1 MEWPALLTLAVI
13 AAMLVGLARETA
25 PPDLVM
31 LAALFTL
38 AAFGVV
44 TAEETFAGF
53 ANEGMATVGALFI
66 VAAAL
71 ADTGALERTVG
82 RLFGQAR
89 RETAGLVRI
98 CLPIASLSAFL
109 NNTPIVAMMTPV
121 VIEWARRQRVSASR
135 YLLPMDFATI
145 LGGCV
150 TIIGTSTNLVV
161 AGLMLQAGM
170 APMGFFE
177 LAPVGGAVAAA
188 GLVYLV
194 AIAPRLLP
202 ERQDLGEQLGEHRRE
217 YTARMRVDPA
227 GPLVGRTIA
236 EAGLR
241 HLPGLFLVE
250 IDRGT
255 HVVTPVGPDDVLQA
269 DDRLVFAGVVSTIVD
284 LHRVRGLLSVPSSE
298 EEVAPGPGSRLVEA
312 VVSPSSPLVGVTLR
326 EAGFRGVYDA
336 AVVGVHRNG
345 ERLGGK
351 IGDIVLR
358 PGDTLLLQ
366 TGPAFLQAHRNS
378 PDFYLVS
385 EVHGSEPPRF
395 EKAWLALLALVG
407 MIGAA
412 ASELMP
418 ISIAAFLAAG
428 FLVATRCLSL
438 ARARAS
444 VDWTVLVVIGASFG
458 IAHALEKTGAAA
470 AIAQALV
477 GNLDALGVVGA
488 LAAVYFIT
496 TFMTETL
503 SNNAAAALMFPIAV
517 ATANALGVDPRGF
530 ALSVAI
536 AASCGFASPI
546 GYQTH
551 LIVYGPGGYKFG
563 DFVRVGLPL
572 DLLCGIVTIAVV
584 PLVWF

>member
-1 MEWPALLTLAVI
+1 MDWQALLTLAVI

-38 AAFGVV
+38 AAFGVLD
-44 TAEETFAGF
+44 ADETFRGF
-53 ANEGMATVGALFI
+53 SNEGMATVGALFI

-71 ADTGALERTVG
+71 ADTGALERAVG
-82 RLFGQAR
+82 RIFGQVRHEA
-89 RETAGLVRI
+89 AGLVRI
-98 CLPIASLSAFL
+98 CLPIAGLSAFL

-121 VIEWARRQRVSASR
+121 VIEWARRQRRSASR
-135 YLLPMDFATI
+135 FLLPMNFATI

-150 TIIGTSTNLVV
+150 TVIGTSTNLVV

-177 LAPVGGAVAAA
+177 LAPVGGPVAIA
-188 GLVYLV
+188 GLFYLV

-202 ERQDLGEQLGEHRRE
+202 DRRDLAEQMGDRRRE
-217 YTARMRVDPA
+217 YTARMRVEPA
-227 GPLVGRTIA
+227 GPLVGRTVS

-269 DDRLVFAGVVSTIVD
+269 DDRLVFAGVVSSVVD
-284 LHRVRGLLSVPSSE
+284 MHRMRGLLPVPSSE
-298 EEVAPGPGSRLVEA
+298 EDVATGPGMRLVEA
-312 VVSPSSPLVGVTLR
+312 VVSPSSPLVGATLR
-326 EAGFRGVYDA
+326 ESSFRGVYDA
-336 AVVGVHRNG
+336 AVLGVHRNG

-351 IGDIVLR
+351 IGEIVLR

-366 TGPAFLQAHRNS
+366 TGPAFLRAHRNS

-395 EKAWLALLALVG
+395 DRAWIALLALG
-407 MIGAA
+407 AMIAA
-412 ASELMP
+412 AGTELIP

-438 ARARAS
+438 ARARSS

-470 AIAQALV
+470 AIANLLV
-477 GNLDALGVVGA
+477 SNVESLGVVGA
-488 LAAVYFIT
+488 LAVIYFVT
-496 TFMTETL
+496 TLMTETL
-503 SNNAAAALMFPIAV
+503 TNNAAAALMFPIAI
-517 ATANALGVDPRGF
+517 ATGKALDVDPRGF
-530 ALSVAI
+530 AMTVAI

-572 DLLCGIVTIAVV
+572 DILCGIVTILVV